1 MRFGYPTLPRGSAM
15 QLLSLTC
22 NHCGAPLEVSE
33 NAKFV
38 TCTHCASRLAVQR
51 SGGAAYTEVLEAL
64 EQRTEQI
71 ADDVESL
78 KLQSELDRL
87 DREWML
93 ERDRYMVQ
101 DKHGR
106 RRFPSKTGSII
117 VMVLVIGFTL
127 VWMAMASSSGP
138 LVALF
143 GLLFIA
149 GAVWVFTAQ
158 LRRAHQ
164 YERRR
169 QQYERRRE
177 QLLRRI
183 ESRSP

>member
-1 MRFGYPTLPRGSAM
+1 M
-15 QLLSLTC
+15 QLLSVTC
-22 NHCGAPLEVSE
+22 NHCGAPLEVPES
-33 NAKFV
+33 AKFV
-38 TCTHCASRLAVQR
+38 TCTHCSSRLAVQR

-71 ADDVESL
+71 AGDVETL

-93 ERDRYMVQ
+93 ERDQYMVQ

-106 RRFPSKTGSII
+106 RHFPGKAGSIL
-117 VMVLVIGFTL
+117 VMVLMIGFTIL
-127 VWMAMASSSGP
+127 WMAIAAASSP
-138 LVALF
+138 LVSLF

-149 GAVWVFTAQ
+149 AAVVVFITRLHKADE
-158 LRRAHQ
+158 

-169 QQYERRRE
+169 RRYERRRA
-177 QLLRRI
+177 QILRDVD
-183 ESRSP
+183 SRSP